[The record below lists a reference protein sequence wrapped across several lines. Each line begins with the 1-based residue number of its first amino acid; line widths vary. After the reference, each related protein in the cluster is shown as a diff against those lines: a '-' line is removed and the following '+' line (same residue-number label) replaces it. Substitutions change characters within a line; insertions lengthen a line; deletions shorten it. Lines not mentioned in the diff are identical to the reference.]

1 MSRSEEMADLATAS
15 GVRTAPTVSA
25 VQLNKRTL
33 DAIIAGV
40 AAQLLGPGI
49 EEGVALNAAAGRPSL
64 SVHQEG

>member
-1 MSRSEEMADLATAS
+1 MADSATAS
-15 GVRTAPTVSA
+15 GGRMAPTVSA
-25 VQLNKRTL
+25 VQLDKRTL

-49 EEGVALNAAAGRPSL
+49 GEGVTPNAAIGRPSP